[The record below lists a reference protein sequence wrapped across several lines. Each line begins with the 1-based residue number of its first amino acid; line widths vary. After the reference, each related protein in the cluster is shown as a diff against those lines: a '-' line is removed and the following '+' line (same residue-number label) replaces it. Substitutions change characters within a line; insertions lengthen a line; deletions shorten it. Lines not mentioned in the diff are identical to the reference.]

1 MELSSPKPNKISEIF
16 PKKYF
21 SYISGGNFPIP
32 KNQKIIHSEKISYE
46 SFLKI
51 VLSTFR
57 DDC

>member
-32 KNQKIIHSEKISYE
+32 KKPKNNP
-46 SFLKI
+46 L
-51 VLSTFR
+51 
-57 DDC
+57 